1 MLLFDISLKYT
12 RSFEQKGKRTI
23 NWRMA
28 IEKNMNKE
36 KSSEQPE
43 AVEYK
48 GVFKRLAALLPGRT
62 PDTTESLEQEIQELL
77 EDGEEQGLITSLEEK
92 MINSIFD
99 FRDTMAGEIMTPA
112 VEIEAAEE
120 STSVADLVEL
130 FIEKG
135 FTRVPVYRDTLDRI
149 VGILHVKNLLKI
161 FKPDSRDIPLSELL
175 NPPYFIDEKKL
186 IVDLLV
192 EFQKRKIHMA
202 LVTDEFGSV
211 RGLVT
216 IEDVLEEIVGEID
229 DEYDVDDRNEIQE
242 LGQEIILVQARVDIE
257 EVEERFGVE
266 MPEGPYESVGGLVVH
281 VLGRLAVPGDQ
292 VDVGGLRFLVQTAS
306 RRHIKVVRITR
317 LTDAE
322 A

>member
-1 MLLFDISLKYT
+1 
-12 RSFEQKGKRTI
+12 
-23 NWRMA
+23 
-28 IEKNMNKE
+28 MNKE
-36 KSSEQPE
+36 KSSEPPE
-43 AVEYK
+43 PTEYK
-48 GVFKRLAALLPGRT
+48 GVFKRLADLLPGRT

-77 EDGEEQGLITSLEEK
+77 EEGEEQGLITSLEEK

-112 VEIEAAEE
+112 IEIEAAEE

-135 FTRVPVYRDTLDRI
+135 FTRVPVYRDTLDRV

-161 FKPDSRDIPLSELL
+161 FSPASKDIRLSELL

-202 LVTDEFGSV
+202 LVSDEFGSV

-216 IEDVLEEIVGEID
+216 LEDVLEEIVGEID

-242 LGQEIILVQARVDIE
+242 LGQETILVQARVDIE
-257 EVEERFGVE
+257 EVEERFGIE

>member
-1 MLLFDISLKYT
+1 
-12 RSFEQKGKRTI
+12 
-23 NWRMA
+23 
-28 IEKNMNKE
+28 MNKE
-36 KSSEQPE
+36 KAAEQSE

-62 PDTTESLEQEIQELL
+62 PDTTESLELEIQELL
-77 EDGEEQGLITSLEEK
+77 EEGEEQGLITSLEER

-99 FRDTMAGEIMTPA
+99 FRDTRVGEIMTPTM
-112 VEIEAAEE
+112 EIEAAEE
-120 STSVADLVEL
+120 ATSLAELVEL

-135 FTRVPVYRDTLDRI
+135 FTRVPVYRETLDRV

-161 FKPDSRDIPLSELL
+161 FSPASKDIPLSELL

-192 EFQKRKIHMA
+192 EFQKRKVHMA
-202 LVTDEFGSV
+202 LVTDEFGSI

-216 IEDVLEEIVGEID
+216 IEDILEEIVGEIE
-229 DEYDVDDRNEIQE
+229 DEYDVDDHDEMQE
-242 LGQEIILVQARVDIE
+242 LGQETVLVQARVDIE

-281 VLGRLAVPGDQ
+281 LLGRLAVAGDQ

-306 RRHIKVVRITR
+306 KRHIKAVRISR
-317 LTDAE
+317 ISDEGL
-322 A
+322 

>member
-1 MLLFDISLKYT
+1 M
-12 RSFEQKGKRTI
+12 TI
-23 NWRMA
+23 EGRMS
-28 IEKNMNKE
+28 KE
-36 KSSEQPE
+36 KTSEQSE
-43 AVEYK
+43 VAEYK
-48 GVFKRLAALLPGRT
+48 GVFRRLAALLPGRT
-62 PDTTESLEQEIQELL
+62 PDTTESLEQEIQGLL
-77 EDGEEQGLITSLEEK
+77 EEGEEQGLITSLEER

-99 FRDTMAGEIMTPA
+99 FRDTKAGEIMTPA

-120 STSVADLVEL
+120 STSLADLVEL

-135 FTRVPVYRDTLDRI
+135 FTRVPVYRDTLDHV

-161 FKPDSRDIPLSELL
+161 FSPASRDIPLSQLL
-175 NPPYFIDEKKL
+175 NPPCFIDEKKL

-192 EFQKRKIHMA
+192 EFQKRKVHMA
-202 LVTDEFGSV
+202 LVIDEFGSV

-216 IEDVLEEIVGEID
+216 LEDVLEEIVGEIG
-229 DEYDVDDRNEIQE
+229 DEYDVDEQDEIQE
-242 LGQEIILVQARVDIE
+242 VDQETILVLARVDIE

-266 MPEGPYESVGGLVVH
+266 MPEGSYESVGGLVVH

-306 RRHIKVVRITR
+306 RRHIKLVRITR
-317 LTDAE
+317 LTDDE